1 MTFEDARGLMIAGN
15 KVMFDGVIYSHVKYV
30 QVEYNRKTHRDNVR
44 LALNARCANS
54 ITIVDGDWCTVL
66 PLD

>member
-1 MTFEDARGLMIAGN
+1 MIAGN

-30 QVEYNRKTHRDNVR
+30 QVEYNRKTHLLDVR
-44 LALNARCANS
+44 LALKDRRTNS
-54 ITIVDGDWCTVL
+54 ITVVDGDWCTVL